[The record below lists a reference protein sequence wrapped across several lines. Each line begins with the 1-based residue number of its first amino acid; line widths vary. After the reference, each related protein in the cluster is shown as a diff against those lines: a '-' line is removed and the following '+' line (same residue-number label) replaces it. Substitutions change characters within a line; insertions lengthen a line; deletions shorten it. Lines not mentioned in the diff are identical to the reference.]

1 MKGFCVLFGALVS
14 SCLVAL
20 VLGHGR
26 MMDPAA
32 RNACWRFREFEGKCP
47 SHYTDNELNC
57 GGFNVQWAT
66 NNGKCGV
73 CGDPYHEKE
82 QKHVYPGEYA
92 KKGVITKTYSQG
104 QEITVLVELTSNHMG
119 RFKFT
124 IGKLNKLPI
133 TKEQLTHVLR
143 TPEGNIWWSV
153 PDRSNSMFSIKLRLP
168 AGLVCSRCVLQ
179 WYYKTGN
186 SWGCDQEGCGLG
198 YGKQETFVNCA
209 DVRIV
214 SKDGTVPTDPPTQ
227 PPPPTTQRPVVA
239 TTTPMPTNAP
249 NPGGCKAIGGHAG
262 SSAMDMWCQKNCAIG
277 YCPTSICKCWS
288 MHVAVDAWYWAASFR
303 SSIQ

>member
-1 MKGFCVLFGALVS
+1 MNGSRKIFCTLVI

-32 RNACWRFREFEGKCP
+32 RNSCWRFSEFAGKCP
-47 SHYTDNELNC
+47 SHFTDNELNC

-73 CGDPYHEKE
+73 CGDPYHEKI

-92 KKGVITKTYSQG
+92 KGVITKTYSQG
-104 QEITVLVELTSNHMG
+104 QDITVLVELTSNHMG

-124 IGKLNKLPI
+124 IGKV
-133 TKEQLTHVLR
+133 TKIPVTSEQLTQVLR
-143 TPEGNIWWSV
+143 TPEGNTWWKL
-153 PDRSNSMFSIKLRLP
+153 PDRGNKMFSIKLKLP
-168 AGLVCSRCVLQ
+168 AGLVCNHCVLQ

-186 SWGCDQEGCGLG
+186 SWDCDPEGCGLG

-227 PPPPTTQRPVVA
+227 PPPPPPPTTQPAVTIA
-239 TTTPMPTNAP
+239 TTAMPTNAP
-249 NPGGCKAIGGHAG
+249 SPGGCKAIGAHAG
-262 SSAMDMWCQKNCAIG
+262 NTAMDMWCQKNCATG
-277 YCPTSICKCWS
+277 YCPASICKC
-288 MHVAVDAWYWAASFR
+288 
-303 SSIQ
+303 